1 MKVTIDRSLCDHVL
15 PECER
20 CFARFLRNP
29 LGEDRYCIT
38 DYVENDDELLTL
50 TLKYDGLVEVLQLSP
65 EQREL
70 AANDGW
76 SRFVKVQPKFYRE

>member
-70 AANDGW
+70 VANDGW

>member
-38 DYVENDDELLTL
+38 DYVENGDELLTL

-65 EQREL
+65 EQREQ
-70 AANDGW
+70 AANQGW
-76 SRFVKVQPKFYRE
+76 SQFVKVQPKFYRE